1 MYRCV
6 WVCWGEGG
14 TAQREEKLLLLIL
27 MEEARILR
35 VPQSLLAE
43 LRSHAGVTWRRPAS
57 CQLPKGC
64 DLA

>member
-14 TAQREEKLLLLIL
+14 TAQREEKLLLIL
-27 MEEARILR
+27 VKEARSLR

-43 LRSHAGVTWRRPAS
+43 LHSHAGVTWRRPSS